1 MNILEFALKVI
12 KDEYAVTYDCSEC
25 RLRLNNKGVCAIT
38 HNVPDDWEL
47 KREQEE
53 CKKDSLF
60 SESED

>member
-1 MNILEFALKVI
+1 MSLLGFALKVI
-12 KDEYAVTYDCSEC
+12 KDECAGTYDCSGC
-25 RLRLNNKGVCAIT
+25 RLRLNDKGVCAIT